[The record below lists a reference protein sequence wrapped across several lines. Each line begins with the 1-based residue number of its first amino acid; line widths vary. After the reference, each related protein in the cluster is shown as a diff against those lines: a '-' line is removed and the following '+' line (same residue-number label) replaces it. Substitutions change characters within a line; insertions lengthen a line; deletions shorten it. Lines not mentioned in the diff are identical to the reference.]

1 MEIDMY
7 PARHPRD
14 SRIDP
19 LLTLTRALVFASATA
34 VGCGLVATASAA
46 TDDKGKAVAEAP
58 DKSKPVVPAP
68 TKDKPASDV
77 SAKDKVGSDA
87 PAKADPPSVT
97 ITPPGAKAP
106 TITIS
111 GAIDSSD
118 AKTDS
123 TQSTDK
129 RFPRRRGHIQ
139 IGGDD
144 DFNSFNEA
152 LHTAPWVVG
161 LAFLVAGTV
170 FLTPIILLFGIIWYK
185 LRKTRLQND
194 AVLRLAEKG
203 VMPPAQA
210 VDAVMSGVS
219 PESMA
224 ASAIPIRSSAAAPVY
239 EQAVISRRRAVWSDL
254 RKGVILTAI
263 GLAFLFY
270 SMINSGEANWVGL
283 VLLFLGVGYILL
295 WWFEDRHLQRRETDV
310 RAGTDIGKS

>member
-1 MEIDMY
+1 MY
-7 PARHPRD
+7 PAMDPRD

-19 LLTLTRALVFASATA
+19 LLMLTRALVFAAATV
-34 VGCGLVATASAA
+34 VGCGIVATASAA
-46 TDDKGKAVAEAP
+46 TDDKDKAV
-58 DKSKPVVPAP
+58 V
-68 TKDKPASDV
+68 
-77 SAKDKVGSDA
+77 DA
-87 PAKADPPSVT
+87 PAKGKAAIDAPASDRSAVDAPAKSKAAVDGSGKSATIT
-97 ITPPGAKAP
+97 ITPPSAASP
-106 TITIS
+106 AITITGTTS
-111 GAIDSSD
+111 ASDPSD

-123 TQSTDK
+123 GSNADK
-129 RFPRRRGHIQ
+129 RFPRRRAHIQ
-139 IGGDD
+139 VGDD

-203 VMPPAQA
+203 VMAPAQA

-224 ASAIPIRSSAAAPVY
+224 ASATPIASSAAAPVY

-263 GLAFLFY
+263 GLAFVFY
-270 SMINSGEANWVGL
+270 SMINSSEANWVGL